1 MALDCPLEDGVWQDL
16 KAKKDQ
22 NLFNEIDK
30 AIAEVQQP
38 RSRFQLERF
47 VLGQHATP
55 EMQYYQT
62 VIELQDMIYKY
73 KHAQIEVK
81 KIELKI
87 AKFRSKNDELAEL
100 KAQQLELG
108 LIQTRFTM
116 IGAEREVKHLMEIWD
131 GFEHKYSRNQIEEAQ
146 PNYWQARLTNNA
158 RAMLMGGQSVNA
170 AHIEAMEQAGVLD
183 SFVAE
188 VEKTKKELA

>member
-1 MALDCPLEDGVWQDL
+1 MFD
-16 KAKKDQ
+16 
-22 NLFNEIDK
+22 EINK

-62 VIELQDMIYKY
+62 VIELQDAIFKY
-73 KHAQIEVK
+73 KLA
-81 KIELKI
+81 KIGVQKSQLKI
-87 AKFRSKNDELAEL
+87 AKLRATGDDLDEL
-100 KAQQLELG
+100 KAQEIELG
-108 LIQTRFTM
+108 LAQTQFAM
-116 IGAEREVKHLMEIWD
+116 VGAEREMKDLLEIFD
-131 GFEHKYSRNQIEEAQ
+131 SFTHKYTRAEIEAAQ
-146 PNYWQARLTNNA
+146 PDYWQARLSNNA
-158 RAMLMGGQSVNA
+158 KAMLMGGSGVNA

-188 VEKTKKELA
+188 VENAKKELA

>member
-1 MALDCPLEDGVWQDL
+1 MFERI
-16 KAKKDQ
+16 
-22 NLFNEIDK
+22 EK

-62 VIELQDMIYKY
+62 VLELQDAIYKY
-73 KHAQIEVK
+73 NLAVINVK
-81 KIELKI
+81 KSKLKI
-87 AKFRSKNDELAEL
+87 SKLRATGDELDEL
-100 KAQQLELG
+100 EAQEMELG
-108 LIQTRFTM
+108 LVQTTYAM
-116 IGAEREVKHLMEIWD
+116 VGAEREMKHLLEIFD
-131 GFEHKYSRNQIEEAQ
+131 TFTHKYTREEIEAAQ
-146 PNYWQARLTNNA
+146 PDYWQARLTNNA
-158 RAMLMGGQSVNA
+158 KAMLMGGSSVNS

>member
-1 MALDCPLEDGVWQDL
+1 MFD
-16 KAKKDQ
+16 
-22 NLFNEIDK
+22 EIDE

-73 KHAQIEVK
+73 KLAQIGVK
-81 KIELKI
+81 KAKAKI
-87 AKFRSKNDELAEL
+87 AKLRSTGDEINEL
-100 KAQQLELG
+100 KAQEKELG
-108 LIQTRFTM
+108 LAQTRFTM
-116 IGAEREVKHLMEIWD
+116 LGAERELRHLMEIFD
-131 GFEHKYSRNQIEEAQ
+131 SFEHKYTREEIETAQ
-146 PNYWQARLTNNA
+146 PDYWQARLTNNA
-158 RAMLMGGQSVNA
+158 RAMLMGGTSVNA

>member
-1 MALDCPLEDGVWQDL
+1 M
-16 KAKKDQ
+16 K
-22 NLFNEIDK
+22 EIDK

-55 EMQYYQT
+55 EMRYVQT
-62 VIELQDMIYKY
+62 VLELQDIIYKY
-73 KHAQIEVK
+73 KLAQIGVK
-81 KIELKI
+81 KAEAKI
-87 AKFRSKNDELAEL
+87 AKLRSTGDEIDEL
-100 KAQQLELG
+100 KAQEKELG
-108 LIQTRFTM
+108 LAQTRFTM
-116 IGAEREVKHLMEIWD
+116 LGAERELKHLMEIFD
-131 GFEHKYSRNQIEEAQ
+131 TFTHKYTREEIEAAQ
-146 PNYWQARLTNNA
+146 PDYWQARLTNNA
-158 RAMLMGGQSVNA
+158 KAMLMGGQSVNA

>member
-1 MALDCPLEDGVWQDL
+1 MFD
-16 KAKKDQ
+16 
-22 NLFNEIDK
+22 EINK

-47 VLGQHATP
+47 VMGQHATP

-62 VIELQDMIYKY
+62 VLELQDAIYKY
-73 KHAQIEVK
+73 KLALINVQK
-81 KIELKI
+81 SQLKI
-87 AKFRSKNDELAEL
+87 AKLRATGDELDEL
-100 KAQQLELG
+100 KAQEVELG
-108 LIQTRFTM
+108 LAQTEFAM
-116 IGAEREVKHLMEIWD
+116 LGAEREMKHLLEIFD
-131 GFEHKYSRNQIEEAQ
+131 TFTHKYTREEIEAAQ

-158 RAMLMGGQSVNA
+158 KAMLMGGATVNP

-183 SFVAE
+183 AFVAE

>member
-1 MALDCPLEDGVWQDL
+1 MFE
-16 KAKKDQ
+16 
-22 NLFNEIDK
+22 EIEK
-30 AIAEVQQP
+30 VIAEVQQP

-62 VIELQDMIYKY
+62 VIELQDAIYKY
-73 KHAQIEVK
+73 KLAVINVK
-81 KIELKI
+81 KAELKI
-87 AKFRSKNDELAEL
+87 AKLRATGDELDEL
-100 KAQQLELG
+100 KAQEVELG
-108 LIQTRFTM
+108 LTQTAFAM
-116 IGAEREVKHLMEIWD
+116 VGSEREMKHLLEIFD
-131 GFEHKYSRNQIEEAQ
+131 SFTHKYSRAEIDAAQ
-146 PNYWQARLTNNA
+146 PDYWQARLTNNA
-158 RAMLMGGQSVNA
+158 KAMLMGGASVNP

>member
-1 MALDCPLEDGVWQDL
+1 MFDAVE
-16 KAKKDQ
+16 
-22 NLFNEIDK
+22 K

-62 VIELQDMIYKY
+62 VIELQDAIYKY
-73 KHAQIEVK
+73 KMAVINVK
-81 KIELKI
+81 KSELKI
-87 AKFRSKNDELAEL
+87 AKLRATGDEMDDL
-100 KAQQLELG
+100 KAQEVELG
-108 LIQTRFTM
+108 LTQTAFAM
-116 IGAEREVKHLMEIWD
+116 VGAEREMKDLLEIFD
-131 GFEHKYSRNQIEEAQ
+131 GFSHKYTRAEIESAQ
-146 PNYWQARLTNNA
+146 PDYWQARLTNNA
-158 RAMLMGGQSVNA
+158 KAMLMGGSSVNP

>member
-1 MALDCPLEDGVWQDL
+1 MFENIEL
-16 KAKKDQ
+16 
-22 NLFNEIDK
+22 

-55 EMQYYQT
+55 EMQYYQ
-62 VIELQDMIYKY
+62 VCLELQDTLYKY
-73 KHAQIEVK
+73 RLAEINK
-81 KIELKI
+81 KKTDLKI
-87 AKFRSKNDELAEL
+87 KRLRSTGDELDEL
-100 KAQQLELG
+100 KAQEIELG
-108 LIQTRFTM
+108 QEQTKFAV
-116 IGAEREVKHLMEIWD
+116 IGAQRELAHLIDIWD
-131 GFEHKYSRNQIEEAQ
+131 TFKHKYTREEIEAAQ
-146 PNYWQARLTNNA
+146 PEYWQARLTNNA
-158 RAMLMGGQSVNA
+158 KAMLMGGASVNP

>member
-1 MALDCPLEDGVWQDL
+1 MFD
-16 KAKKDQ
+16 
-22 NLFNEIDK
+22 EIDK

-38 RSRFQLERF
+38 RSRFQLEKF

-62 VIELQDMIYKY
+62 VLELQDMIYKY
-73 KHAQIEVK
+73 KLAQITVK
-81 KIELKI
+81 KAEAKI
-87 AKFRSKNDELAEL
+87 AKLRSTGDEIDEL
-100 KAQQLELG
+100 KAQERELG
-108 LIQTRFTM
+108 LAQTRFTM
-116 IGAEREVKHLMEIWD
+116 LGAERELAHLIDIWN
-131 GFEHKYSRNQIEEAQ
+131 GFQHKYSRDEIETAQ
-146 PNYWQARLTNNA
+146 PDYWQARLTNNA
-158 RAMLMGGQSVNA
+158 KAMLMGGASVNA